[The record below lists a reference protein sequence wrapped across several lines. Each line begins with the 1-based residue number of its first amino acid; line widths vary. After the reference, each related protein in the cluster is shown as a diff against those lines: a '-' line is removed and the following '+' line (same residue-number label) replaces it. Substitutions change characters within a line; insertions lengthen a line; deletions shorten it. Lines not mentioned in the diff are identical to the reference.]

1 VTISHLNEK
10 ARLDHPRYP
19 GYICIMFVM
28 NSLGTEGGLD
38 TLQVVTE
45 WMNGRDDEYSCLLKA
60 IKANLINDCKLSRR

>member
-1 VTISHLNEK
+1 MKKPVWTILGTQVH
-10 ARLDHPRYP
+10 
-19 GYICIMFVM
+19 ICIMFVM
-28 NSLGTEGGLD
+28 NTLGTEGGLD